1 MYICIYIYI
10 YIYIFNGLRP
20 LPPAPFFTGG
30 WWLLVACWL
39 LVIACRWLRAV
50 DELRNGALQELK
62 NWWTDEVRNWGIEE
76 MRNWGI
82 KELKNWGS
90 EDLRTWG
97 IEELHVR
104 GPWLS
109 NRRWESTQ
117 WYKRVP
123 FVTLFWISLC
133 VYNSRTLNPR
143 GIARL
148 RRPNI
153 SHTNTLS
160 MHIMSHLHVLA
171 SKSSINTRE

>member
-1 MYICIYIYI
+1 MGCA
-10 YIYIFNGLRP
+10 LCRRP
-20 LPPAPFFTGG
+20 PFFTGG

-50 DELRNGALQELK
+50 DELRNWALQELK
-62 NWWTDEVRNWGIEE
+62 NWWTDEVRNWGTEE

-82 KELKNWGS
+82 EELKNWGT
-90 EDLRTWG
+90 EELRTWG

-109 NRRWESTQ
+109 NRRWESTR
-117 WYKRVP
+117 WYKKVP
-123 FVTLFWISLC
+123 YVTLFLISLC

-143 GIARL
+143 GRTRL

-153 SHTNTLS
+153 SHTNTS
-160 MHIMSHLHVLA
+160 ESACFPRSRICGP
-171 SKSSINTRE
+171 RDC